1 MRPVAAVALAG
12 GAVAAGFAARRLAQ
26 PAQPTAAAP
35 TPVDA
40 SDTAAAPDTA
50 EAPDTAAAE
59 ATGVQQPRL
68 AGARGHLPALEGLR
82 GLAAIGII
90 TTHVAFVTRMSYGT
104 PVRRLY
110 GRLDM
115 LVAVFFAKTG
125 FLLWRAHSD
134 HARRDRSGTARAVIP
149 YLRARLVRI
158 MPAYSVLVAVAM
170 VLLPQNRINGPGVW
184 LRNLT
189 LTQIYQRKFLVS
201 GLTHAWSL
209 AVEMAYYLALPA
221 LWTGLKNLR
230 GDRARWRLPA
240 VGAFGLSGLLFPL
253 IPWQRLRI
261 LPRGVNVQIL
271 PPAFSAWFAS
281 GMLLAELATA
291 RPGLLARLSRASYAR
306 WGWWATGAGA
316 LLATTSTRWFSEGF
330 RHPSGR
336 EYAARNGLTAA
347 MAFFFLG
354 PVVLAPAG
362 TRFRVLE
369 SPPLQAIGRWSY
381 GIFLWHLIV
390 LHYAFPLTR
399 TALWTRRMGVIW
411 PVTVAGSIA
420 VGAASYRFIEE
431 PARKLLS
438 PHA

>member
-40 SDTAAAPDTA
+40 SDTAA
-50 EAPDTAAAE
+50 APDTAAAE

-158 MPAYSVLVAVAM
+158 MPAYTVLVAVAM

-306 WGWWATGAGA
+306 WGWWAAGAGA
-316 LLATTSTRWFSEGF
+316 LLATTSTRWFTEGF

>member
-1 MRPVAAVALAG
+1 MRPFAAVALAG

-35 TPVDA
+35 TPVVV
-40 SDTAAAPDTA
+40 
-50 EAPDTAAAE
+50 PDTAAAE
-59 ATGVQQPRL
+59 STGVQQPRL
-68 AGARGHLPALEGLR
+68 AGARGHVPALEGLR

-134 HARRDRSGTARAVIP
+134 HARRDRPGTARAVIP

-189 LTQIYQRKFLVS
+189 LTQIYQRRFLVS

-221 LWTGLKNLR
+221 LWTGMKNLR

-253 IPWQRLRI
+253 IPWQRLRL
-261 LPRGVNVQIL
+261 LPRGVNDQIL

-291 RPGLLARLSRASYAR
+291 RPGLLARLSRAPYAR
-306 WGWWATGAGA
+306 WGWWTAGAGA

-369 SPPLQAIGRWSY
+369 SAPLQAIGRWSY

-399 TALWTRRMGVIW
+399 TSLWTRRMGVIW
-411 PVTVAGSIA
+411 PVTAAGSIA